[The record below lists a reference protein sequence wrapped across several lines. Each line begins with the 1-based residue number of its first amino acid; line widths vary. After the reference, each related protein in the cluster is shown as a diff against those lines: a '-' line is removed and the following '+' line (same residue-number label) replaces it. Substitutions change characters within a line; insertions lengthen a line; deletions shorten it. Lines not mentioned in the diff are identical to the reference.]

1 MKFRKCL
8 AVLIGLAL
16 TATGLW
22 AAGDS
27 DSDDSAATAEKEMVL
42 DPTTGEMVEA
52 PRYGGTI
59 TYPLIEEY
67 DNPDVVLSGVWGSQF
82 FTGVLEKLG
91 TADWGID
98 RAEWDFTGLRTP
110 LFAMTGQLAE
120 SWSQPDP
127 LTYIVKVRQG
137 VHWHNKPPMN
147 GRELTA
153 DDIVFNYHR
162 LMGLGSGFTEP
173 TTFTQAL
180 KSLSFES
187 ITATD
192 ESTVVFK
199 LKQPHLNALAAILD
213 DWIAYMYPPEVIKQY
228 GDATDW
234 KNLVGTG
241 PFMLTDVVEGS
252 SMTFIKN
259 PDYWGTDEKYPE
271 NRLPYIDEIRVLIM
285 PEVATYLAALRS
297 GKIDYVGSGLGNIQ
311 TIDQAESIER
321 TNPEIE
327 LRAIFSVSLA
337 PTGLNVN
344 NPPFDDIRV
353 RKAMQMAIN
362 LEEINQAYF
371 KGKADT
377 TPHGLMGD
385 GGIGYHI
392 PFDQWPEELK
402 NVFSYDPEGAE
413 ALLDAAGYPR
423 GADGIR
429 FKTVYSHIERYDL
442 NLTELFASYWRKI
455 GVDVEI
461 RVLPLAEFIAKR
473 KDHDFEMMSHEAAY
487 GSLSDPLVGRR
498 FLSHTEYNTAAVHD
512 PDYEALFETAAAATT
527 IEEQQKLVI
536 AMDMYAIERHWTV
549 WGPIAPRFEATQPW
563 LKGYNGEFR
572 LGSAPKN
579 WLFSRLWIDQDLKA
593 ATGF

>member
-1 MKFRKCL
+1 
-8 AVLIGLAL
+8 
-16 TATGLW
+16 
-22 AAGDS
+22 
-27 DSDDSAATAEKEMVL
+27 
-42 DPTTGEMVEA
+42 
-52 PRYGGTI
+52 
-59 TYPLIEEY
+59 
-67 DNPDVVLSGVWGSQF
+67 
-82 FTGVLEKLG
+82 
-91 TADWGID
+91 
-98 RAEWDFTGLRTP
+98 
-110 LFAMTGQLAE
+110 
-120 SWSQPDP
+120 
-127 LTYIVKVRQG
+127 
-137 VHWHNKPPMN
+137 
-147 GRELTA
+147 
-153 DDIVFNYHR
+153 
-162 LMGLGSGFTEP
+162 
-173 TTFTQAL
+173 
-180 KSLSFES
+180 
-187 ITATD
+187 
-192 ESTVVFK
+192 
-199 LKQPHLNALAAILD
+199 
-213 DWIAYMYPPEVIKQY
+213 
-228 GDATDW
+228 
-234 KNLVGTG
+234 
-241 PFMLTDVVEGS
+241 MLTDVVEGS
-252 SMTFIKN
+252 SKTFIKN

-271 NRLPYIDEIRVLIM
+271 NRLPYVDEIRGLIM
-285 PEVATYLAALRS
+285 PEVATYLAALRA
-297 GKIDYVGSGLGNIQ
+297 GKLDYVGNGLGNIN

-327 LRAIFSVSLA
+327 LRALYSSSNSL
-337 PTGLNVN
+337 TGLNVN
-344 NPPFDDIRV
+344 KPPFDDIRV

-593 ATGF
+593 AMGF